1 MDSDDIALPNR
12 FEMQMEYLNEHSDLD
27 VLGAAIA
34 EFSDEATSPSGYRN
48 PPRIHSEI
56 LKFAKYRNPMNH
68 MTVVFRKSSVIAAG
82 GYLPMIFFEDY
93 YLWIRMI
100 LGGSKFYNIQDT
112 LVNARA
118 GYGQLERRSGLG
130 YMRAEL
136 KFLNEIRKIG
146 FINNFEFVR
155 NAVMRLSARA
165 MPKFVIQRIY
175 RLLRK

>member
-1 MDSDDIALPNR
+1 
-12 FEMQMEYLNEHSDLD
+12 
-27 VLGAAIA
+27 
-34 EFSDEATSPSGYRN
+34 
-48 PPRIHSEI
+48 
-56 LKFAKYRNPMNH
+56 
-68 MTVVFRKSSVIAAG
+68 VFRKSSVIAAG